1 MLKMNQE
8 CLKAMLKEQEIA
20 QQKVYKLY
28 LISISKLKEL
38 RVLAC
43 GLYSK
48 FDDWIIN
55 GIKFENQEIYN
66 YLNFIRNSIQ
76 NQQKSNLKLQEHPP
90 VSQIYLPLHY
100 FTANPY
106 FFPIFEKPLEGRFLV
121 TDLKLLFE
129 DVRSLTNDEE
139 LIDRKVLEEYLLR
152 RKSNAETNRNLP
164 KKIRDLKE
172 EQVRRALEKLDVNG
186 NSFINWKLFMNSMI
200 LMNSPLINEENE
212 AKMIEGVENQE
223 IDLDGFLNVSFVL
236 IFLINFIVKAG
247 YVV

>member
-1 MLKMNQE
+1 MLQVNQE

-38 RVLAC
+38 RILAC

-48 FDDWIIN
+48 LDDWIIN

-90 VSQIYLPLHY
+90 VSQIYLPLYY

-106 FFPIFEKPLEGRFLV
+106 FYPVFEKPLEGRFLV
-121 TDLKLLFE
+121 TDLKLLLE
-129 DVRSLTNDEE
+129 DVKSLTNDEE

-152 RKSNAETNRNLP
+152 RKSNAETMRNLP
-164 KKIRDLKE
+164 KKIRDLKD
-172 EQVRRALEKLDVNG
+172 EQVKRALERLDVNG
-186 NSFINWKLFMNSMI
+186 SSFINWKMFMNCMI
-200 LMNSPLINEENE
+200 LMNSPVLDEENE
-212 AKMIEGVENQE
+212 AKMGDGAETQE
-223 IDLDGFLNVSFVL
+223 IDLDGFLNVSF
-236 IFLINFIVKAG
+236 I
-247 YVV
+247 

>member
-1 MLKMNQE
+1 M
-8 CLKAMLKEQEIA
+8 
-20 QQKVYKLY
+20 
-28 LISISKLKEL
+28 
-38 RVLAC
+38 
-43 GLYSK
+43 
-48 FDDWIIN
+48 
-55 GIKFENQEIYN
+55 
-66 YLNFIRNSIQ
+66 
-76 NQQKSNLKLQEHPP
+76 
-90 VSQIYLPLHY
+90 
-100 FTANPY
+100 
-106 FFPIFEKPLEGRFLV
+106 
-121 TDLKLLFE
+121 KLLFE